1 MTTLPGR
8 TTDYEY
14 KINPK
19 DKCMILVRPV
29 GSLMGYGVY
38 GTFSDPQQA
47 KRILAALPK
56 HVAKDTGE

>member
-1 MTTLPGR
+1 MKTSTR

-19 DKCMILVRPV
+19 DKCMILWRPV

-38 GTFSDPQQA
+38 GTFDTPVQA

-56 HVAKDTGE
+56 PVTKDENE